1 MICKV
6 FPSSEKNF
14 NALFSLEIE
23 AFLVAFL
30 WPGALNP
37 FALQLRLYKVKCSF
51 SRMPW
56 FIRNECQENVENPI
70 FNISELDTSLV

>member
-6 FPSSEKNF
+6 FPSSEKIF

-30 WPGALNP
+30 
-37 FALQLRLYKVKCSF
+37 
-51 SRMPW
+51 
-56 FIRNECQENVENPI
+56 
-70 FNISELDTSLV
+70 

>member
-6 FPSSEKNF
+6 FPSSEKIF

-56 FIRNECQENVENPI
+56 FIRNECQEM
-70 FNISELDTSLV
+70 